1 MALVLT
7 TVSTVQ
13 SPCLFLPTRGAFV
26 ASSVL
31 AVPSDTADWTPVPA
45 YNAGQTSVLS
55 VGEGSL
61 SDFVPD
67 TTVASSSVRF
77 PTSGRFPD
85 GGDCRHCFLAASSI
99 RP

>member
-1 MALVLT
+1 MLVPT
-7 TVSTVQ
+7 NVSNVQ
-13 SPCLFLPTRGAFV
+13 SPCLFLPTRGAFA

-31 AVPSDTADWTPVPA
+31 VVPSDTADWTPVPA

-67 TTVASSSVRF
+67 TIVASFFVHF
-77 PTSGRFPD
+77 PTSGQFPD
-85 GGDCRHCFLAASSI
+85 GGDCRHY
-99 RP
+99 